1 MWHSMQIGDSLFDF
15 MSVYALIEL
24 RLTATFWCQIVDVVP
39 IVDSGGDFNNVES
52 FSNVR
57 ALTLP
62 HLTSVATVE

>member
-1 MWHSMQIGDSLFDF
+1 MWLSMQIGDSLFDF
-15 MSVYALIEL
+15 MSVYALIEPW
-24 RLTATFWCQIVDVVP
+24 LTATFWCQIVDVVP
-39 IVDSGGDFNNVES
+39 IVDSGGGNVES